1 MWAGGSEV
9 QGHLHQRREYEG
21 GMECESQKLARGKRW
36 RESSVGK
43 GLAAQSLTHRSK
55 REGDRGGA
63 VCNPSTGE
71 ADIDGSLGL
80 TSQSLSLISRAQ
92 IPVRESLSKHR

>member
-1 MWAGGSEV
+1 MD
-9 QGHLHQRREYEG
+9 Y
-21 GMECESQKLARGKRW
+21 ESQKLARGKRW

-43 GLAAQSLTHRSK
+43 GLAVQSLTHTSK
-55 REGDRGGA
+55 RVGDRSGA

-80 TSQSLSLISRAQ
+80 TSQSLSLISRPQ
-92 IPVRESLSKHR
+92 IPVRESLSKHSRLDCS